1 MLFALHQAVKCITCS
16 LEKGTSSS
24 NCEFILPEEDGCK
37 NRFILQQ
44 MWRMLFFKMG
54 SLKNRDPDPMV
65 MVVNSAS
72 GFRLKMCVF
81 VSE

>member
-16 LEKGTSSS
+16 LENGTSSS
-24 NCEFILPEEDGCK
+24 NYELILPEEDGCK
-37 NRFILQQ
+37 NRFLQQ

-81 VSE
+81 VSG